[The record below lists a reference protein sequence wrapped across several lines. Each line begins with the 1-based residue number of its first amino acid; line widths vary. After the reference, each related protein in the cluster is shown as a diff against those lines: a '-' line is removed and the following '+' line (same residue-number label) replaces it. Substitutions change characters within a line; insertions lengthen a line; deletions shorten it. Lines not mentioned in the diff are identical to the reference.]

1 MLTKLTRIILISL
14 VYCLMATSCEDDP
27 YEANSGTFTDKR
39 DNHEYPW
46 VKIGT
51 QIWMAENLAY
61 VPYACAPD
69 SQCGIWVQGYYGSGS
84 FYANYTTYGCLYDWE
99 TALEA
104 CPEGWHLPSD
114 EEWMELELFL
124 GMPQDELDRT
134 GILRGGDA
142 NVGGKLKEAGLI
154 HWEEPNEGATNET
167 GFSALPGGHR
177 SPNGR
182 YYSLNTSARFWTSAS
197 SDNSNAVNR
206 FVTTSANIFD
216 RSYKEKSRGYSIRC
230 IKNQ

>member
-114 EEWMELELFL
+114 EEWMELESFL
-124 GMPQDELDRT
+124 GMENDELYN
-134 GILRGGDA
+134 IHWRGYSNGMY
-142 NVGGKLKEAGLI
+142 GKLGIGTDE
-154 HWEEPNEGATNET
+154 WNFSSQYATNES
-167 GFSALPGGHR
+167 GFTALPGGSR
-177 SPNGR
+177 IFDNRLSFANPG
-182 YYSLNTSARFWTSAS
+182 YDAYFWTSTIHNEFPSYAYFRHLGAS
-197 SDNSNAVNR
+197 GIFRDNINKNFGFSL
-206 FVTTSANIFD
+206 
-216 RSYKEKSRGYSIRC
+216 RC
-230 IKNQ
+230 LKN